1 MNPERIRRAPWVL
14 RYRVTP
20 RVTSWA
26 RRVAVEATHRHC
38 HVEFRG
44 PVRLGPGFTLEIPDH
59 GTLIVGGGVDFRRG
73 FSCEISGDGRV
84 VIGDGSIFTSNVRI
98 QCTTS
103 IDIGRRCVFAQD
115 VLLVDG
121 KHRYGDPDVHSLEQG
136 YDYRPVRIGDG
147 AVVMSKS
154 TVVADIGEGA
164 FVGAHSLVT
173 RPIPA
178 HCLAFGTP
186 ARPVEFFRPQDAP
199 GAVLAAGG

>member
-1 MNPERIRRAPWVL
+1 
-14 RYRVTP
+14 
-20 RVTSWA
+20 
-26 RRVAVEATHRHC
+26 
-38 HVEFRG
+38 VEFRG
-44 PVRLGPGFTLEIPDH
+44 PVRLGPGFSLDIPDN
-59 GTLIVGGGVDFRRG
+59 GTLVVGSGVDFRRG
-73 FSCEISGDGRV
+73 FTCEITGSGV
-84 VIGDGSIFTSNVRI
+84 VTIGDGTIFTSNVTI

-121 KHRYGDPDVHSLEQG
+121 KHRYGDPHLHSLEQG
-136 YDYRPVRIGDG
+136 YVYRPIRIGDG

-154 TVVADIGEGA
+154 TVVADLGEGA

-186 ARPVEFFRPQDAP
+186 AKPMEYFEAAAEPER
-199 GAVLAAGG
+199 VLSAER

>member
-1 MNPERIRRAPWVL
+1 MVQ
-14 RYRVTP
+14 
-20 RVTSWA
+20 
-26 RRVAVEATHRHC
+26 ATHRHC
-38 HVEFRG
+38 RVEFRG
-44 PVRLGPGFTLEIPDH
+44 PVRLGPGFSLEIPDN
-59 GTLIVGGGVDFRRG
+59 GTLVVGSGVDFRRG
-73 FSCEISGDGRV
+73 FSCEISGSGV
-84 VIGDGSIFTSNVRI
+84 VTIGDGSIFTSNVTI

-121 KHRYGDPDVHSLEQG
+121 KHRYGDPELHSLEQG
-136 YDYRPVRIGDG
+136 YVYRPIRIGDG

-186 ARPVEFFRPQDAP
+186 AKPVEYFGAP
-199 GAVLAAGG
+199 AEPERVLSAER